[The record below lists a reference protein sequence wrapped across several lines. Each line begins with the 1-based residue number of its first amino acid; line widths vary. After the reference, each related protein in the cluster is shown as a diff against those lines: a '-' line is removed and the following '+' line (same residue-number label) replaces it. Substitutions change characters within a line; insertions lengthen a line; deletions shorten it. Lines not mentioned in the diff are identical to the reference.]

1 VKTRAFFSAALLALA
16 VAATGATTVVASAAD
31 GQSTFTTGVLP
42 PAPNLGLTLNQDA
55 EPGMGVAGDGTIWIA
70 SDVEPYAADDPRAQT
85 TGLLTGSDVWK
96 STDGG
101 RTFQWVAAPFQHGA
115 DDQTGDGGE
124 DTDIAV
130 APEKNANGFY
140 NVYVASL
147 WVGSTSLAVSQ
158 DGGATW
164 IDVPVNG
171 EPVQDRPWLSADGPC
186 AVYVTY
192 HAIAPYDT
200 VVNKIDFCNPANQGM
215 GSAVDPTQAVTF
227 IGNIAP
233 GLSNRFGKPVVDNSP
248 TSPHRHRI
256 YVPMMG
262 CDASTEPP
270 SANEVPIG
278 CTTEAKV
285 FVGVSDNGITYTNHV
300 VANTGSTRVYIWPD
314 TVATDAAGNVY
325 VAWFDGQHSYLS
337 KSTDGGTTWSPS
349 VQINSGPAVSTAY
362 PTVAAG
368 PADRVSVAYY
378 GTDRDGRTDNRSVM
392 GDPIVG
398 ENDHSSAEWHLYYAS
413 STDGG
418 ATFTQSVVSDVVH
431 TGVLCTS
438 GGGCGVVEGDRNL
451 LDDFG
456 MVISPTTG
464 LASITYDNDQP
475 GGVQGKT
482 HTDFATETAGV
493 GPALPE
499 ASLPF
504 LLPLVAVAAAFG
516 AWWLRRRK
524 GELRTG

>member
-1 VKTRAFFSAALLALA
+1 MKTRALLTSTLLALA
-16 VAATGATTVVASAAD
+16 SAALGGSAVMASAAD
-31 GQSTFTTGVLP
+31 GQKTFVTAPLP
-42 PAPNLGLTLNQDA
+42 PAPGLGLTTNQDA
-55 EPGMGVAGDGTIWIA
+55 EPGMGVDGDGVIWIA
-70 SDVEPYAADDPRAQT
+70 SDIEPYAEDDPRSQT
-85 TGLLTGSDVWK
+85 TGVLTGSDVWK

-101 RTFQWVAAPFQHGA
+101 QSFQWVAAPFQHGA
-115 DDQTGDGGE
+115 NDQTGDGGE

-130 APEKNANGFY
+130 ASEKNSTGHY
-140 NVYVASL
+140 NIYVASL

-164 IDVPVNG
+164 TDVPVNG

-186 AVYVTY
+186 TVYVTY

-200 VVNKIDFCNPANQGM
+200 VVDKVDFCNPANQGI
-215 GSAVDPTQAVTF
+215 GSAVDPTQTTTF
-227 IGNIAP
+227 MGNIAP

-262 CDASTEPP
+262 CDASTAPP

-285 FVGVSDNGITYTNHV
+285 FVGVSDDGITYTNHV
-300 VANTGSTRVYIWPD
+300 VANTGSTDVYIWPD

-337 KSTDGGTTWSPS
+337 KSSDGGTTWSPR
-349 VQINSGPAVSTAY
+349 VQLNTGPAVSTAY

-368 PADRVSVAYY
+368 AADQVAVAYY
-378 GTDRDGRTDNRSVM
+378 GTDRDAKTDNQNVM
-392 GDPIVG
+392 KLPNTNG
-398 ENDHSSAEWHLYYAS
+398 AAQWHLYWAK

-418 ATFTQSVVSDVVH
+418 ATFSQSAVTGVLH

-438 GGGCGVVEGDRNL
+438 GGGCDAANGDRNL

-464 LASITYDNDQP
+464 LASITFDNDQP

-482 HTDFATETAGV
+482 HTDFATEAGEV
-493 GPALPE
+493 GPTLPE
-499 ASLPF
+499 ASLPL
-504 LLPLVAVAAAFG
+504 LLPLVALGAGTAAWA
-516 AWWLRRRK
+516 LRRR
-524 GELRTG
+524 RTT

>member
-1 VKTRAFFSAALLALA
+1 MKTRALLTSALLALSAAALGGGA
-16 VAATGATTVVASAAD
+16 VMASAAD
-31 GQSTFTTGVLP
+31 GQSTFVTGALP
-42 PAPNLGLTLNQDA
+42 PAPGLGLTTNQDA
-55 EPGMGVAGDGTIWIA
+55 EPGMGVDGDGIVWIS
-70 SDVEPYAADDPRAQT
+70 SDIEPYAADDPRSQQT
-85 TGLLTGSDVWK
+85 GVLSGSDVWK

-101 RTFQWVAAPFQHGA
+101 QSFQWVAAPFQQVQADQAGA
-115 DDQTGDGGE
+115 GGE
-124 DTDIAV
+124 DTDVAV
-130 APEKNANGFY
+130 APEKNSTGHY

-164 IDVPVNG
+164 TVIPVNG

-186 AVYVTY
+186 VVYVTY

-200 VVNKIDFCNPANQGM
+200 VVDKMDFCNPANQGI
-215 GSAVDPTQAVTF
+215 GSAVDPTQTTTF
-227 IGNIAP
+227 VGNIAP

-248 TSPHRHRI
+248 DSPHRHRI

-270 SANEVPIG
+270 AANEVPIG

-285 FVGVSDNGITYTNHV
+285 FVGVSDDGVTYTNHV
-300 VANTGSTRVYIWPD
+300 VANTGAKDVYIWPD

-325 VAWFDGQHSYLS
+325 VGWFDGQHSFLS
-337 KSTDGGTTWSPS
+337 TSSDGGTTWSPS
-349 VQINSGPAVSTAY
+349 VPVNSGPAVSTAY

-368 PADRVSVAYY
+368 PSGHVAVAYY
-378 GTDRDGRTDNRSVM
+378 GTDRDAKTNNESVM
-392 GDPIVG
+392 KLPNTDG
-398 ENDHSSAEWHLYYAS
+398 AAQWHLYWAE
-413 STDGG
+413 STDSG
-418 ATFTQSVVSDVVH
+418 ATFTQSTVTGVLH

-438 GGGCGVVEGDRNL
+438 GGGCDATNGDRNL

-464 LASITYDNDQP
+464 LASITFDNDQP

-482 HTDFATETAGV
+482 HTDFATQAGTV
-493 GPALPE
+493 DPTLPE
-499 ASLPF
+499 ASLPI
-504 LLPLVAVAAAFG
+504 LLPLLAILAG
-516 AWWLRRRK
+516 TSAWMLRRR
-524 GELRTG
+524 RST